1 MPPSIS
7 DAWIEPRSSRG
18 WGRSA
23 RRESR
28 SPMPVIGPA
37 CAIASTP
44 GGTRPVRRATANLDL
59 DPDESTVSDRDL
71 ELGGL
76 GDDRGVRADVAEDF
90 PHPDAGVLLVR
101 NRRHD
106 HVAGEPERSRVT
118 AREERRGDAALHVVG
133 ATAVQPVTV
142 NAGVERLGHP
152 RHADGVDVP
161 AEQQC
166 PATARAPCADHDA
179 GPPGVFCERLDLQAG
194 RGAPLRDRL
203 RNRALP
209 ALPRTRS
216 GFTESIET
224 RSASRRPV
232 RPACRYPPSSQSSRP
247 GTSYWARG
255 CGPRRRGLIRDRVIA
270 CPRDGTF
277 AASHLRRG
285 TGRFA
290 GIRDRPSDGG
300 SWSRSRSPSSCS
312 PISRSTTA
320 WREGWPPRRR
330 SAASSPSTPPPG
342 CGCAGSS
349 SAPRWPASWPRSAC
363 SPARRCRRRSSAWR
377 WWRRSAAM
385 RSRSRCGWRSP
396 GCLSCSPS

>member
-23 RRESR
+23 RRVEVADAGEDR
-28 SPMPVIGPA
+28 ARVRDRVHPQVRA
-37 CAIASTP
+37 
-44 GGTRPVRRATANLDL
+44 RPVRRATANLDL

-90 PHPDAGVLLVR
+90 PHPDARVLLVR

-179 GPPGVFCERLDLQAG
+179 GPLGVFCERLDLQAG

-209 ALPRTRS
+209 GAAANEVGVHGIDRDEVGEQGGQFARRVVIPRHRIPL
-216 GFTESIET
+216 GRAQAI
-224 RSASRRPV
+224 
-232 RPACRYPPSSQSSRP
+232 
-247 GTSYWARG
+247 GRG
-255 CGPRRRGLIRDRVIA
+255 CGPRRRG
-270 CPRDGTF
+270 
-277 AASHLRRG
+277 
-285 TGRFA
+285 
-290 GIRDRPSDGG
+290 
-300 SWSRSRSPSSCS
+300 
-312 PISRSTTA
+312 
-320 WREGWPPRRR
+320 
-330 SAASSPSTPPPG
+330 
-342 CGCAGSS
+342 
-349 SAPRWPASWPRSAC
+349 
-363 SPARRCRRRSSAWR
+363 
-377 WWRRSAAM
+377 
-385 RSRSRCGWRSP
+385 
-396 GCLSCSPS
+396 